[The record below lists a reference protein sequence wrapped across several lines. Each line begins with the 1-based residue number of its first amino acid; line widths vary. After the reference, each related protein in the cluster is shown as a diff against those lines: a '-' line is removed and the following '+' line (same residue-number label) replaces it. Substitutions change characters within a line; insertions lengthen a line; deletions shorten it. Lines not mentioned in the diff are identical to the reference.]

1 MVHLCNFCV
10 TSCVLTCLSDMNH
23 AWTIVWVNIYC
34 MSCRQNLHIC
44 VFLFRYVHVCVYLPV
59 CSVLCVW
66 VCLRTAEKS
75 MPTLSMWS
83 STSCWEQLSIF
94 CSTFLTNASTST
106 MLSLVMLVETVGR
119 MECKQIALR
128 KQTHLR
134 GRANCMRTIFPLNC
148 DWCLQTSIFTF
159 HGVLWRR

>member
-1 MVHLCNFCV
+1 MCGYLHTCIVHLCNLCV
-10 TSCVLTCLSDMNH
+10 TSCILTCLGDMNH
-23 AWTIVWVNIYC
+23 EPWSGCIYC
-34 MSCRQNLHIC
+34 ILYVLAGKIYIFVSFYL
-44 VFLFRYVHVCVYLPV
+44 VF
-59 CSVLCVW
+59 SS
-66 VCLRTAEKS
+66 VCLSVKS

-148 DWCLQTSIFTF
+148 D
-159 HGVLWRR
+159 

>member
-1 MVHLCNFCV
+1 MCGYLHTCTYV
-10 TSCVLTCLSDMNH
+10 TSVWQAVFSPASVIWIMNHGLDAYILYVLAGKIYIFVSFYLVFSSVCLS
-23 AWTIVWVNIYC
+23 V
-34 MSCRQNLHIC
+34 
-44 VFLFRYVHVCVYLPV
+44 
-59 CSVLCVW
+59 
-66 VCLRTAEKS
+66 KS

-148 DWCLQTSIFTF
+148 DWCLQASIFTF